1 MASSYSTN
9 LRFELIGNN
18 EQAGQ
23 WGDTTNR
30 NLGTLIEQAISGYTT
45 QAISDVGDTTL
56 TMPDG
61 TTATARNMTI
71 ECTGALT
78 GARNLVVPSNRKL
91 YFIYNNTTGGHAV
104 TVKVAGQTGVA
115 VPAGKKMVLVSN
127 GTDVVTATNYQ
138 VGDIVGNVTGNVF
151 GNVTGNVTGNLT
163 GNVSGNLTGNVT
175 GNVSGTA
182 GNVTGIVAIAN
193 GGTNATTVGNAR
205 INLLPAYAG
214 NANRVLRLNGTA
226 TDVEWSPVNTGD
238 VVGPASASANALA
251 RYNGTTGKLLKDSS
265 LFVTDDG
272 NVVFS
277 TPAAGSYT
285 QFVNVRSGTT
295 GTIYGD
301 GTISFYNATFA
312 GTIVYTG
319 TVSAHQFSLVTSNAN
334 RFTITAA
341 GNVIINPP
349 DTGQGL
355 TVYKG
360 VQIYNTPTMSS
371 SGLLSLKLGTLTSTP
386 SDSTDC
392 YIGPSDTGGP
402 TAVAGDLNL
411 IPRSSIGVPNSVNI
425 FTGEGTPQLRLKIDS
440 NGGVAISSPTSG
452 MGLLVNGGLRIASA
466 SPTVVAST
474 PAVFSLEGAT
484 TRLYTGD
491 GTGYSFA
498 ISFRTGSVTTNIATF
513 EETVGGVSVTTF
525 RSGSLVQVGT
535 LELGYRDVPQN
546 SQGAGYTLALS
557 DRGKHVSISTGGI
570 TIPANG
576 TTAFPIGSAV
586 TIYNNSASNQ
596 TIAIT
601 SDTLRL
607 AGTASTGSR
616 TLAGYG
622 LATLL
627 KVNTTEW
634 VISGAGLS

>member
-238 VVGPASASANALA
+238 VVGPASATANAVA
-251 RYNGTTGKLLKDSS
+251 RFDGTTGKLVKNSS
-265 LFVTDDG
+265 LTITD
-272 NVVFS
+272 
-277 TPAAGSYT
+277 AG
-285 QFVNVRSGTT
+285 
-295 GTIYGD
+295 
-301 GTISFYNATFA
+301 NATFA
-312 GTIVYTG
+312 IPGSGATQTVNVLNGQAGTIYTDGTVTAYYGYIVSTTLFGG
-319 TVSAHQFSLVTSNAN
+319 TVSNHTYGLMTNGISRLAISNQ
-334 RFTITAA
+334 
-341 GNVIINPP
+341 GNVTINAPAS
-349 DTGQGL
+349 GQGL
-355 TVYKG
+355 TVNNG
-360 VQIYNTPTMSS
+360 VQIYSTPTMSS

-386 SDSTDC
+386 SNSTDC
-392 YIGPSDTGGP
+392 YVGVSDTGGP
-402 TAVAGDLNL
+402 TLVAGDLNL